1 MKKTVFVLAL
11 AVIFASCN
19 QNKKMAKELC
29 ECSSNV
35 VAAAMELKEYEASL
49 SEEHLA
55 FVEMPFVL
63 MNSVES
69 FEQKYE
75 TDEWGQ
81 LYKMHLPEDFDVD
94 RFKEI
99 LVINETVEEGDAVI
113 NGCFNDLLEKY
124 GEQDP
129 ENQQAFVEE
138 LRAECPDLLD
148 IANL

>member
-1 MKKTVFVLAL
+1 MKKTLLVLAL
-11 AVIFASCN
+11 AAFFASCN

-69 FEQKYE
+69 FEEKYE
-75 TDEWGQ
+75 TDKWGQ

-113 NGCFNDLLEKY
+113 NGCFNNLLEKY

-138 LRAECPDLLD
+138 LRTECPDLLD